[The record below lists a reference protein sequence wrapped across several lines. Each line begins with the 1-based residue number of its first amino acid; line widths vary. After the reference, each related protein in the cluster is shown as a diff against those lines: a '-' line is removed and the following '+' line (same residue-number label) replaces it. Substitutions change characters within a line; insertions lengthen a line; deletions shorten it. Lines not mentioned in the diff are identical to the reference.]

1 MDLAIL
7 VALIAHHTPT
17 IISSLGQTDIHRYQN
32 DCGVCLSTMH
42 HTSSEILFLVG
53 IVFSVSIMQ
62 KHSNF
67 RLDTHYI

>member
-7 VALIAHHTPT
+7 VAFIAHHTPN
-17 IISSLGQTDIHRYQN
+17 IISSLGQTKIYSYQN
-32 DCGVCLSTMH
+32 ECGVYLLTIH

-62 KHSNF
+62 KHSNLQ
-67 RLDTHYI
+67 LDTHYI